1 MYYITN
7 TLKKIQYNISHVNSG
22 KSYKIHVILPLALFL
37 FIGILRL
44 YTNIFNLIDIDY
56 TVKVPCIWDMFYII
70 IYGTIFFGPHLYWWG
85 HKREGIVLA
94 VLLTGA
100 GFAGLLSKE
109 VFRLPRPPYSTEP
122 GYGYP
127 SFHAQVSFIGWGR
140 LAKYKKIALIIPLL
154 TGVSRVA
161 CGDHYLSDVIGG
173 SLLGLGSLGCFP
185 YLYNIRVPESVWKR
199 WIIVIIGS
207 AAIYAIGY
215 NVEYIPLVL
224 GLLMGFFLGCS
235 AIKKS
240 WEPISHSKGIIA
252 SVLGVSI
259 SIILLL
265 SVVVL
270 PEVISAILAGLWM
283 SVCPLLFVRI
293 NLLYYTDSP
302 PIATQNRT
310 I

>member
-7 TLKKIQYNISHVNSG
+7 TLKKIQYNISHVNPR
-22 KSYKIHVILPLALFL
+22 KSYKIQVISVALFL

-56 TVKVPCIWDMFYII
+56 TVEIPYIWDILYIF

-85 HKREGIVLA
+85 HKKEGIVLA
-94 VLLTGA
+94 ALLTGA

-127 SFHAQVSFIGWGR
+127 SFHAQVSVIGWGY
-140 LAKYKKIALIIPLL
+140 LKKYGKCALIMPVL
-154 TGVSRVA
+154 TGISRVA
-161 CGDHYLSDVIGG
+161 CGDHYLTDVIGG
-173 SLLGLGSLGCFP
+173 SLLGIGSLYCFP

-199 WIIVIIGS
+199 WIIVIIS
-207 AAIYAIGY
+207 SVAVYIIGY
-215 NVEYIPLVL
+215 NVEHIPLVL

-235 AIKKS
+235 AIKKF
-240 WEPISHSKGIIA
+240 WTPVSHFRGIIA
-252 SVLGVSI
+252 SVLGISI
-259 SIILLL
+259 SITFLL

-293 NLLYYTDSP
+293 NLLCYTDSP

-310 I
+310 M